1 LTPDQIK
8 KLVLSLAYLMKS
20 TFINSMAKMF
30 LFWKPKASIP
40 ADERVPVTLLSG
52 FLGSGKTTLLN
63 HLLASGQS
71 ENLAV
76 IVNDLG
82 EVNVDAS
89 LIKRSI
95 RKLKS
100 PISGMVELSSG
111 CICCSIQTELMDAL
125 LHLYLKRKPSHILIE
140 ATGVAEPKS
149 ILETLFAANLEG
161 VRGTDFLR
169 VANLVTVVDAAN
181 LEDHLGARTD
191 SDTAKRI
198 QILQADKRRPL
209 EELLMEQIEC
219 ADLLLLNKT
228 DQIEAS
234 EADRLEAYL
243 HSLNDRAEVHRCAFG
258 QIDAAKLF
266 DIERFDQEATMTSSR
281 WQNLIL
287 SNDQVSNNST
297 VDSPPVNLSFDSFS
311 AVQNTVTSHTN
322 GFSLQTETAQH
333 GHHHKD
339 YGFDSFVYNSRQ
351 PFDETK
357 FIKLLRSNL
366 PGVVRA
372 KGFYWTTR
380 MPKRVG
386 LLSIAGKIMRHDYMG
401 KWWAEMLADGE
412 ATEAVMPDIIQKS
425 WHPDLGD
432 RRQEL
437 VFIGI
442 DLDRKAIV
450 EGLRN
455 CEVENS

>member
-1 LTPDQIK
+1 
-8 KLVLSLAYLMKS
+8 MKAN
-20 TFINSMAKMF
+20 FINQMPKMF
-30 LFWKPKASIP
+30 MFWKPKAPIP
-40 ADERVPVTLLSG
+40 VDERVPVTLLSG

-63 HLLASGQS
+63 HLLASGHS

-76 IVNDLG
+76 LVNDLG
-82 EVNVDAS
+82 EVNIDAS
-89 LIKRSI
+89 LIKRSL

-100 PISGMVELSSG
+100 PISGMVELTSG

-125 LHLYLKRKPSHILIE
+125 LHLYRKRKPSHILIE

-169 VANLVTVVDAAN
+169 VANLITVVDAAN
-181 LEDHLGARTD
+181 LEDHLGAR
-191 SDTAKRI
+191 AEAGAVKRI
-198 QILQADKRRPL
+198 QLLQADKRRPL

-219 ADLLLLNKT
+219 ADVLLLNKT
-228 DQIEAS
+228 DQIED
-234 EADRLEAYL
+234 ADAERLEAYL
-243 HSLNDRAEVHRCAFG
+243 RSLNDRADVHRCAFG
-258 QIDAAKLF
+258 EIDAATLF
-266 DIERFDQEATMTSSR
+266 GKERFDEEKTLTGAR
-281 WQNLIL
+281 WRNLIL
-287 SNDQVSNNST
+287 SNNGRSDEST
-297 VDSPPVNLSFDSFS
+297 MQSTQPTNLSFGSFTPVEGS
-311 AVQNTVTSHTN
+311 TISHKN
-322 GFSLQTETAQH
+322 GFSLKAEAEQH

-339 YGFDSFVYNSRQ
+339 YGLDSFVYNTRR
-351 PFDETK
+351 PFDESK
-357 FIKLLRSNL
+357 FLTLLRSEL

-386 LLSIAGKIMRHDYMG
+386 LLSIAGKILRNDYIG

-412 ATEAVMPDIIQKS
+412 ATGAQIPEIVQKS
-425 WHPDLGD
+425 WHPELGD

-442 DLDRKAIV
+442 DLDREAITEALRACEI
-450 EGLRN
+450 EGD
-455 CEVENS
+455 

>member
-1 LTPDQIK
+1 
-8 KLVLSLAYLMKS
+8 
-20 TFINSMAKMF
+20 MF
-30 LFWKPKASIP
+30 MFWKPKAPIP

-76 IVNDLG
+76 LVNDLG
-82 EVNVDAS
+82 EVNIDAS
-89 LIKRSI
+89 LIKRSL

-100 PISGMVELSSG
+100 PISGMVELTSG

-125 LHLYLKRKPSHILIE
+125 LHLYRKRKPSHILIE

-149 ILETLFAANLEG
+149 ILETFFAANLEG

-169 VANLVTVVDAAN
+169 VTNLVTVVDAAN
-181 LEDHLGARTD
+181 LEDHLGARAKAD
-191 SDTAKRI
+191 GEKRI
-198 QILQADKRRPL
+198 QLLQADRRRPL

-219 ADLLLLNKT
+219 ADVLLLNKT
-228 DQIEAS
+228 DQVEDSDA
-234 EADRLEAYL
+234 ARLEAYL
-243 HSLNDRAEVHRCAFG
+243 RSLNDRAEVHRCVFG
-258 QIDAAKLF
+258 EIDAATLF
-266 DIERFDQEATMTSSR
+266 GKERFDKETTLTGAH
-281 WQNLIL
+281 WHNLIL
-287 SNDQVSNNST
+287 SNDARSHEST
-297 VDSPPVNLSFDSFS
+297 MPPTQAKSLNFASFTPVKGS
-311 AVQNTVTSHTN
+311 TSSHKKS
-322 GFSLQTETAQH
+322 FSLQAETEQH

-339 YGFDSFVYNSRQ
+339 YGLDSFVYNSRR
-351 PFDETK
+351 PFDEAK
-357 FIKLLRSNL
+357 FLKLLRSEL
-366 PGVVRA
+366 AGIVRA

-386 LLSIAGKIMRHDYMG
+386 LLSIAGKILRNDYVG

-412 ATEAVMPDIIQKS
+412 ATRAEIPDIVEKS
-425 WHPDLGD
+425 WHPELGD

-442 DLDRKAIV
+442 DLDRKALS
-450 EGLRN
+450 ERLRQ
-455 CEVENS
+455 CEV